1 MRESNGVF
9 GFKHVEWDASD
20 SEDGAETGCVTGYDF
35 EDDAFSFM
43 ERGSEKFN
51 TGDKIEFLFDYY
63 DEEGN
68 LVSTEPYGKS
78 IRVTT
83 MDRLKVEDAPL
94 EDCDIQFYGVLT
106 DAYQRNLI
114 TEGIEAHIGD

>member
-1 MRESNGVF
+1 
-9 GFKHVEWDASD
+9 
-20 SEDGAETGCVTGYDF
+20 
-35 EDDAFSFM
+35 
-43 ERGSEKFN
+43 
-51 TGDKIEFLFDYY
+51 
-63 DEEGN
+63 
-68 LVSTEPYGKS
+68 
-78 IRVTT
+78 